1 MFLLD
6 SLLIDGIKF
15 VLDKVAVAADAA
27 MDDESQLREQLVDAQ
42 LKFESGEISEQ
53 EYSERELDILPRLSA
68 ARRRRLGEIEST
80 ADYKVTG
87 ADVDVQF
94 TDDEDKR

>member
-1 MFLLD
+1 VFLLD
-6 SLLIDGIKF
+6 SFLIGGIRF
-15 VLDKVAVAADAA
+15 VLDKVAVAAEAA

-42 LKFESGEISEQ
+42 LKFESGEISEE
-53 EYSERELDILPRLSA
+53 EYAALERDILPALSA
-68 ARRRRLGEIEST
+68 ARRRRMGDVEST

-94 TDDEDKR
+94 TDDDDKR

>member
-6 SLLIDGIKF
+6 SLLIGGLKF

-42 LKFESGEISEQ
+42 LKFESGDLTEE
-53 EYSERELDILPRLSA
+53 EYTEREREILPLLSA
-68 ARRRRLGEIEST
+68 ARRRRMGDIEST

-94 TDDEDKR
+94 TDDDDKR

>member
-15 VLDKVAVAADAA
+15 VLDKVAVAAESA

-42 LKFESGEISEQ
+42 LKLESGEISEE
-53 EYSERELDILPRLSA
+53 EYAERERDILPALSA
-68 ARRRRLGEIEST
+68 ARRRRMGEIEST